1 MELDRELIDIA
12 YKKLKG
18 TIYFDKTQLPL
29 VNKLVKFEGRN
40 LNEKLDELVEYLNN
54 NDEEEWNEYVDEVLN
69 ELDVLV
75 YPKKILKQSN
85 DDIIFNEDH
94 IQIEMEKA
102 QYFID
107 LPVEGH
113 ILGTLWVLT
122 IGSFLDDRE
131 KNENL
136 KMYEHLY
143 GNRLRKNLFSKDGKI
158 TKSPYLFE
166 PYFAQYESWRNK
178 ALEYAKENLEKK
190 RDVLILS
197 LDLKSFFY
205 SVDFSEANLKKI

>member
-102 QYFID
+102 
-107 LPVEGH
+107 H
-113 ILGTLWVLT
+113 IL
-122 IGSFLDDRE
+122 
-131 KNENL
+131 
-136 KMYEHLY
+136 
-143 GNRLRKNLFSKDGKI
+143 
-158 TKSPYLFE
+158 
-166 PYFAQYESWRNK
+166 
-178 ALEYAKENLEKK
+178 
-190 RDVLILS
+190 LI
-197 LDLKSFFY
+197 Y
-205 SVDFSEANLKKI
+205 Q